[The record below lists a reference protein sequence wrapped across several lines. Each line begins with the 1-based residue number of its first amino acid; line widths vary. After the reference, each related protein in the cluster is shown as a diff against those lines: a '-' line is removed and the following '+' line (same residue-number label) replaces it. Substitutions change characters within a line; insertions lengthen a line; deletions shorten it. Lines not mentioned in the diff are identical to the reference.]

1 MGGGWVWLNAVMQEG
16 IHGPVACIEH
26 YMLASNSCG
35 IRTNSVMNCPH
46 TLSEVSSTSAV
57 ENLTA
62 DRGGGH
68 RAECREQRPDL
79 GRGVSRKVAV
89 RTSRVSPAL

>member
-1 MGGGWVWLNAVMQEG
+1 MQEG

-57 ENLTA
+57 GNLTA
-62 DRGGGH
+62 DRGGATGQS
-68 RAECREQRPDL
+68 AESKDLTLGGGEQE
-79 GRGVSRKVAV
+79 GCCSNQ
-89 RTSRVSPAL
+89 